1 MTRLKKGFTIV
12 ELLVVVS
19 IISLLIAILLP
30 AIGKAR
36 DAALITQS
44 LGNLRNMSAAC
55 NAYGADYN
63 DRQFTACPDDL
74 GQYGA
79 NPAAACTAMS
89 ASQCIPQL
97 ILGWDSGGGL
107 WGYWTGGELQR
118 CSNWPGTCGGFI
130 YYVPCWY
137 WSPNAIG
144 KPGSWRI
151 PNVKAFNQYVS
162 GRFYDKVFWAPK
174 DRLTYEGVDEYFR
187 NPVEFDFD
195 GIRFAEPTY
204 CWSPAAMW
212 SPAVMSWKRATA
224 AGGSTDPCQVK
235 LGAAPANLPGA
246 YKSPVA
252 SMCQYPSLKWRM
264 WEHQWLQNT
273 EGGDVNPCFNVPTPW
288 FYNLGYN
295 SAPCVMYFDGHTQM
309 VSLAGT
315 MQDNDLAASQMS
327 GGIGS
332 PLYFHSI
339 NEANDGYYAQCAY
352 DMMTNN
358 QPCRPPTPGFA
369 TVDGILGRDQ
379 IRLGD

>member
-1 MTRLKKGFTIV
+1 MNRLKKNGFTIV
-12 ELLVVVS
+12 ELLVVVA
-19 IISLLIAILLP
+19 IIALLIAILLP
-30 AIGKAR
+30 AIGRAR
-36 DAALITQS
+36 DAALVTQS

-55 NAYGADYN
+55 VAYGADYN
-63 DRQFTACPDDL
+63 DRQYTAVPDEV
-74 GQYGA
+74 GMYG
-79 NPAAACTAMS
+79 NFPTGACGGIIAT
-89 ASQCIPQL
+89 QCIPQMV
-97 ILGWDSGGGL
+97 LGWDSNGGL
-107 WGYWTGGELQR
+107 WGYWIAGGPSR
-118 CSNWPGTCGGFI
+118 CAGWPGTCGNFI
-130 YYVPCWY
+130 VYQACDY
-137 WSPNAIG
+137 WGGSWL
-144 KPGSWRI
+144 GSWRLS
-151 PNVKAFNQYVS
+151 NCKAFNGYVN
-162 GRFYDKVFWAPK
+162 GRYYDKVFWAPK
-174 DRLTYEGVDEYFR
+174 DRIVLEPIQKYFEQ
-187 NPVEFDFD
+187 PVEFSYDQ
-195 GIRFAEPTY
+195 INYAEPTY

-315 MQDNDLAASQMS
+315 MQDNDLAASQM
-327 GGIGS
+327 GGGVGS

-339 NEANDGYYAQCAY
+339 NESNDGYYAQCAY